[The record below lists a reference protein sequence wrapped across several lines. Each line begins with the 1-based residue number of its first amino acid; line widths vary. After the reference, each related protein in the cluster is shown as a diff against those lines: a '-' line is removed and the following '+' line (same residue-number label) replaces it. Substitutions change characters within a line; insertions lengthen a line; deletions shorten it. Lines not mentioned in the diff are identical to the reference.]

1 VRETLVVPDVA
12 RDDASGLD
20 ERSANGH
27 PVGRRRALWLLAGV
41 ALAVGTGGGI
51 AVLRRPHHVTPV
63 ADQNVTTAT
72 VERTDLVN
80 RVQVDGTLGYAGTYT
95 VPGAGGVVTW
105 LPALGAEIT
114 RGRPVYRADNRWV
127 PLLYGGMPLW
137 RTLESGCTGT
147 DVRELQRNL
156 KALGYR
162 VTADGRYGSATAT
175 AVKHWWRD
183 RGRTDGTRSVRP
195 GDVAIAAGPIRV
207 SVVSAHLGLPA
218 SGIVLTATS
227 TQRRIVVPLPVDQQ
241 SLAVAGAQASVELP
255 GGVSTTGHITAVG
268 TVAQGGST
276 GSSAQG
282 AQGAQVG
289 QAVQSATIQVDI
301 TLDQPRVAGRL
312 DAAPVTVGLTSAV
325 RRGVLAVPV
334 SALLA
339 LGAGSYAVSVVGS
352 DGTRRRVPTTLGLFA
367 NGKVEVSG
375 GGIAAGDRVE
385 VPAG

>member
-1 VRETLVVPDVA
+1 VVPDVA
-12 RDDASGLD
+12 RDDAPGLD
-20 ERSANGH
+20 ERGTDRR

-41 ALAVGTGGGI
+41 VLVAGAGGGV
-51 AVLRRPHHVTPV
+51 AVLRRPHDVTPA
-63 ADQNVTTAT
+63 ADQNLTTAA

-80 RVQVDGTLGYAGTYT
+80 RVQVDGTLGYDGTYP
-95 VPGAGGVVTW
+95 VPGHGGVVTW

-114 RGRPVYRADNRWV
+114 RGHPVYRADNRWV

-137 RTLESGCTGT
+137 RTLESGRTGA
-147 DVRELQRNL
+147 DVRELQSNL

-162 VTADGRYGSATAT
+162 VTVDGHYGSGTAT
-175 AVKHWWRD
+175 AVKHWWHD
-183 RGRTDGTRSVRP
+183 HGRTDGSRSVRP
-195 GDVAIAAGPIRV
+195 GEVAIAAGPIRV
-207 SVVSAHLGLPA
+207 SAVSAHLGLPA
-218 SGIVLTATS
+218 SGTVLTATS
-227 TQRRIVVPLPVDQQ
+227 TRRRIVVPLPVDQQ
-241 SLAVAGAQASVELP
+241 SLAVAGAQVSVELP

-276 GSSAQG
+276 GSST
-282 AQGAQVG
+282 QGAQVG

-325 RRGVLAVPV
+325 RHGVLAVPV

-339 LGAGSYAVSVVGS
+339 QGADAYAVSVVGP

-375 GGIAAGDRVE
+375 GGLAAGDRVE